1 MTKGLAKTPW
11 WFWLITSIY
20 LIWSAFACYHYWL
33 EMSLPQD
40 AYIKAFGEEAAAIR
54 GLAPWWSV
62 SSYAIGVWG
71 GLVGVL
77 VLILRRKWCLPFFY
91 ASLAGAVIGWSWNI
105 LDIRFRTLMGAGSW
119 ALMIFIW
126 LECIFIIWFA
136 HTLLRKGVIK

>member
-54 GLAPWWSV
+54 GLHR
-62 SSYAIGVWG
+62 G
-71 GLVGVL
+71 GLY
-77 VLILRRKWCLPFFY
+77 RAMP
-91 ASLAGAVIGWSWNI
+91 
-105 LDIRFRTLMGAGSW
+105 
-119 ALMIFIW
+119 
-126 LECIFIIWFA
+126 
-136 HTLLRKGVIK
+136 